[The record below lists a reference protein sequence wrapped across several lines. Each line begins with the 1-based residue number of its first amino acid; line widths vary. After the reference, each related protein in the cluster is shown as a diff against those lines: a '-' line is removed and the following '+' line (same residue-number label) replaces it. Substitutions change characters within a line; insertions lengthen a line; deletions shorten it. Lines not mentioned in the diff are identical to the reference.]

1 MVEAKRLYSAGVFGS
16 TKSKVFPVA
25 HVERAVSEIAREK
38 ALVLSYANKEQEI
51 KVCLISCFDL
61 TGD

>member
-1 MVEAKRLYSAGVFGS
+1 MAEAKKLYSEGVFGS

-25 HVERAVSEIAREK
+25 HVEKAVSEIAREK

-51 KVCLISCFDL
+51 KVCLI
-61 TGD
+61 